1 MKVIYVDQK
10 EEYLMDHLQYL
21 VDDEI
26 EVVNATR
33 EEAVDCAKEFDVVI
47 GAWLPKEFLHK
58 AVKLRYFIIPFAG
71 IPSQDKENLRE
82 FPDITIINSHFNKKY
97 VAEHAWALLLA
108 SAKKIC
114 YTHEK
119 MKKGDW
125 TPRYEHH
132 MGTELEGKCL
142 LILGYGAIGRVVG
155 KIGKAF
161 EMEVIAINRSGGSAP
176 EIDYLGIGDE
186 LSDLLARADFIVV
199 TLPLTDDTEGILGHK
214 EFEKMKDGVHVINVG
229 RGPVIDE
236 EAFFK
241 ALESGKIGGAALD
254 TWWVYPSDKR
264 ARDSTFPSNY
274 LIDRYDNI
282 VFSPHRGSH
291 VKGRE
296 KKRIEEL
303 ADILNDLNK
312 GKERNVIDLDRG
324 Y

>member
-1 MKVIYVDQK
+1 MKVIYVNQK
-10 EEYLMDHLQYL
+10 EEHLMDYLQEL
-21 VDDEI
+21 IDDDI
-26 EVVNATR
+26 EVINATK
-33 EEAVDCAKEFDVVI
+33 EEAVDRAQEFHGVI
-47 GAWLPKEFLHK
+47 GAWIPIEFLNK
-58 AVKLRYFIIPFAG
+58 AVKLKYFIIPFSG
-71 IPSQDKENLRE
+71 VPEHDKENLRE
-82 FPDITIINSHFNKKY
+82 FPDITVINSHFNKKY

-114 YTHEK
+114 YTHDK

-142 LILGYGAIGRVVG
+142 LILGYGAIGRVIG

-161 EMEVIAINRSGGSAP
+161 EMEVLAINRSGGSAP
-176 EIDYLGIGDE
+176 EIDYLGKENE
-186 LSDLLARADFIVV
+186 LPDLLHKADFIVI
-199 TLPLTDDTEGILGHK
+199 TLPLTDDTEGILGHN
-214 EFEKMKDGVHVINVG
+214 EFQRMKDGVHVINVG

-236 EAFFK
+236 EAFFG

-254 TWWVYPSDKR
+254 TWWVYPTDEG

-274 LIDRYDNI
+274 PIDKYDNI

-291 VKGRE
+291 VRGRE